1 MTSAALARVP
11 VSSRAATDF
20 FTLIADWRRRR
31 HFRAELRRLLRTGP
45 HLLEDIGLPAVAAAR
60 EAGLPFWR

>member
-1 MTSAALARVP
+1 MTSAALTGAP
-11 VSSRAATDF
+11 VSSRSVTDF
-20 FTLIADWRRRR
+20 FALIADWRRRR

-60 EAGLPFWR
+60 ESALPFWR